1 MMIKTLSIDQKIEIT
16 AELARGSGGAHD
28 LSWKDKLG
36 VLHNAIIVV
45 CSLLATC
52 CFDAII
58 SPPGGV
64 WQTRPS
70 NDVIHAENIK
80 NISAF
85 QMFVLDY
92 NTTLKDLLAPNKAMS
107 MAMQPKEYVNFLF
120 ADATC
125 FMASLLTIYL
135 VTLAVCSKN
144 KGMFSLAIYVMLHI
158 VFISAVFLYFSIV
171 ELTSNA
177 GAIVTRSW
185 IGIGFLLF

>member
-16 AELARGSGGAHD
+16 AEPSRGSDGAHD
-28 LSWKDKLG
+28 LSWKDKLAL
-36 VLHNAIIVV
+36 LHNAIIVV

-80 NISAF
+80 NISALPAF
-85 QMFVLDY
+85 QSFVLDS

-107 MAMQPKEYVNFLF
+107 MALQPKEFVNFLV

-135 VTLAVCSKN
+135 VTVAVCSKN
-144 KGMFSLAIYVMLHI
+144 KGMFPLAIVVMLNI
-158 VFISAVFLYFSIV
+158 VFLSAVYLYFSIIG
-171 ELTSNA
+171 LTSNV
-177 GAIVTRSW
+177 GFEYKFVTDIKR
-185 IGIGFLLF
+185 